1 MIIGIDA
8 SKLLSSQ
15 RTGVE
20 VATTDL
26 VKAILK
32 NDEQNTY
39 WLYSA
44 APISQDLPWGER
56 IKNVVVPG
64 KRFWTQRYLS
74 QELRK
79 SQPDIFWS
87 PSYILPNHLPKRSVA
102 TIHDLA
108 FYLFPESYSWRER
121 WLSTWAVRKAA
132 RYASKLVAVSQ
143 QTKKDLKRYFNVPGE
158 DIEVV
163 YHALRSDFILEEFDL
178 ATIYPQLA
186 KYFLYVG
193 RIELRKN
200 ILNILKAFA
209 KFGQNHPEAQLV
221 LAGSR
226 GYGYGKIKTMV
237 KKLHLTDRAILL
249 DYVAADRLPML
260 YAKSLGVVLV
270 SQYEGFGFPILEGWA
285 SDVPVLT
292 SNIGATAEIAGN
304 AALLVNPRD
313 ISAISQGFTDLFTQ
327 PELCQR
333 LVAKGRQQLLK
344 FSWDKSA
351 QKMIELWT
359 KL

>member
-8 SKLLSSQ
+8 SKLLSNKK
-15 RTGVE
+15 TGVE
-20 VATTDL
+20 VAAADL

-44 APISQDLPWGER
+44 APIRLDWPWGER
-56 IKNVVVPG
+56 IKNVIVPG

-74 QELRK
+74 QELKK
-79 SQPDIFWS
+79 SPPDIFWS
-87 PSYILPNHLPKRSVA
+87 PSHILPNHLPKKSVA

-108 FYLFPESYSWRER
+108 FHLFPESYSWRER

-163 YHALRSDFILEEFDL
+163 YHALRSDFMPKEFDF
-178 ATIYPQLA
+178 ATTYPRLA

-200 ILNILKAFA
+200 ILNILKAFSRFS
-209 KFGQNHPEAQLV
+209 KDYPEVQLA
-221 LAGSR
+221 LAGSA
-226 GYGYGKIKTMV
+226 GYGYSKIKALI
-237 KKLHLTDRAILL
+237 KKFHLANRIIML
-249 DYVAADRLPML
+249 DYVAADHLPML

-285 SDVPVLT
+285 SDIPVLT

-304 AALLVNPRD
+304 AALLVNPDD
-313 ISAISQGFTDLFTQ
+313 IGAIAQGFTDLFTQ

-333 LVAKGRQQLLK
+333 LVAKGHQQLLK